1 MNDILDQIEAVHRE
15 LGSAPDGTPGVHRM
29 LLRRDYAAPVEDVWD
44 ALTDAERIGRW
55 LMPVSGDLRL
65 GGTYQLEGNAGG
77 EILACDPPKA
87 LKVTW
92 VYGEPAGI
100 SELEVRLS
108 PAGGGRTTLE
118 IEHVAEVPEDFWK
131 LYGPGATGIGWE
143 LALLG
148 LDEHLA
154 GTDRTPE
161 EKANAH
167 LDPGLRSYM
176 TRSAE
181 AWADVHRG
189 TGVPA
194 DEVEAARQA
203 TLAAY
208 APSPE
213 SDSPQ

>member
-15 LGSAPDGTPGVHRM
+15 LGRTGAAHRM
-29 LLRRDYAAPVEDVWD
+29 LLRREYDASVEEVWD
-44 ALTDAERIGRW
+44 ALTDAERIARW
-55 LMPVSGDLRL
+55 LLPVSGDLRP
-65 GGTYQLEGNAGG
+65 GGSYQLEGNAGG
-77 EILACDPPKA
+77 EILACDPPTS
-87 LKVTW
+87 LKVSW
-92 VYGEPAGI
+92 IYGEPTGI
-100 SELEVRLS
+100 SELEVRLTPS
-108 PAGGGRTTLE
+108 GDDRTALE

-148 LDEHLA
+148 LAEHLA

-181 AWADVHRG
+181 AWAEVHRG
-189 TGVPA
+189 TGAPA
-194 DEVEAARQA
+194 DEVEAARAA
-203 TLAAY
+203 TIDAY
-208 APSPE
+208 APDPE
-213 SDSPQ
+213 S